1 MNQPSA
7 SPPRTGLPAWVIL
20 GWPLV
25 VAVATVYVLEQ
36 RTAARLAEAA
46 AARPPVAV
54 LDELAFVQKYGSA
67 QGGMS
72 AAATTAAA
80 LRAQGYL
87 VLDRGQVIEAPPSVE
102 VRP

>member
-7 SPPRTGLPAWVIL
+7 PSPRVGLPAWVIL

-36 RTAARLAEAA
+36 RTTAQLAA
-46 AARPPVAV
+46 AAAGRPPVAV
-54 LDELAFVQKYGSA
+54 IDELAFVEKYGSA
-67 QGGMS
+67 QTGMS

-80 LRAQGYL
+80 LEAQGYL
-87 VLDRGQVIEAPPSVE
+87 VLDRGQVVSAPASVQ